1 LLADIGSSD
10 GAKGIIVLAM
20 MRHTHGC
27 LGFGFY
33 QRLPTLVT
41 CTADGGEVAVKI
53 RQWRARTVEQLNERV
68 NGIEGMMVKLW
79 PY

>member
-10 GAKGIIVLAM
+10 GAKGIIMLTT

-33 QRLPTLVT
+33 QRLPTVVM

-53 RQWRARTVEQLNERV
+53 WQQRARTVERLNERV
-68 NGIEGMMVKLW
+68 NGVEGMMVKLW
-79 PY
+79 P